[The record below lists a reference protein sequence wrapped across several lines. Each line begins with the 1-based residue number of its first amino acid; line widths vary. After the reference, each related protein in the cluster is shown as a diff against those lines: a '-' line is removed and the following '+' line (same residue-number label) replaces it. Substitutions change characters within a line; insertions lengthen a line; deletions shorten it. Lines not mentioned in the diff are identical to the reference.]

1 MNILQT
7 ADCFSEKV
15 GLALC
20 SDRVRSCAFC
30 SDTCIRRST
39 TTASWT

>member
-1 MNILQT
+1 MSILQT

-20 SDRVRSCAFC
+20 SNRVRSCAFC
-30 SDTCIRRST
+30 FDTCIKRNT